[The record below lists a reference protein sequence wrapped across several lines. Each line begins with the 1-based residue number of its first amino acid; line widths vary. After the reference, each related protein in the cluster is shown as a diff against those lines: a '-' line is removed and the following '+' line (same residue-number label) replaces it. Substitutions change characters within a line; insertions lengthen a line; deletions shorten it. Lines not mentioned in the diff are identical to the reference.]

1 MNYMRGKWAV
11 TSCLLWH
18 FTGLPVFPLS
28 VAQDVASP
36 EMPNVD
42 VETEGGRHM
51 ERDRAAI
58 CRFFMLMF
66 LERNIQMA
74 EVEDDH
80 AVDLQTRLKHEL
92 NAIPGKAL
100 AECPEDFRLAMEK
113 WKDACEKE
121 LAESGSVSDELRY
134 MMAESMK
141 LLMGKYMVDE
151 ALNTSIPR
159 LLFPFNGEGQPDK
172 KELLEYYKD
181 LKEKIE
187 SGKVVI
193 PVETER
199 DENR

>member
-1 MNYMRGKWAV
+1 MKHMRKKWV
-11 TSCLLWH
+11 VMPGLLWH
-18 FTGLPVFPLS
+18 FTGLPVLPLS

-42 VETEGGRHM
+42 VETEAGRHM

-66 LERNIQMA
+66 LERNIQRA

-151 ALNTSIPR
+151 VLNTSIPR

-193 PVETER
+193 PVET
-199 DENR
+199 

>member
-1 MNYMRGKWAV
+1 M
-11 TSCLLWH
+11 
-18 FTGLPVFPLS
+18 
-28 VAQDVASP
+28 
-36 EMPNVD
+36 
-42 VETEGGRHM
+42 
-51 ERDRAAI
+51 
-58 CRFFMLMF
+58 
-66 LERNIQMA
+66 
-74 EVEDDH
+74 
-80 AVDLQTRLKHEL
+80 
-92 NAIPGKAL
+92 
-100 AECPEDFRLAMEK
+100 PEDFRLAMEK